1 MFIPLT
7 AKTLA
12 EYTPPSLQAA
22 AEQEGGKP
30 APVFLIRVPTMMER
44 EQISPRLLSLGLT
57 AISESKMR
65 ATLIDELWTVYPDSG
80 ETAGK
85 ADQLADFLDGVW
97 QRASVQETAI
107 GLWQEQEAQRILDE
121 AQGAP
126 ARLPYEAPPRQVSI
140 RDEARAALISDEM
153 IDKSQRLRDLAAEKM
168 DYDRKN
174 ATLLIRI
181 NVAGVSGEGWDDLKI
196 ESVNDVLTEESAIA
210 IRQRL
215 DRNGWRELY
224 LHIDRLYRLD
234 EVEEKNSDLPL
245 EKPSDQTGLL
255 VPSGAL
261 GDSAG
266 NLTTSSISVPLTDG
280 SVMTIGP
287 SSTSTSG
294 HEERSTTSSLTA
306 EG

>member
-1 MFIPLT
+1 MQ
-7 AKTLA
+7 K
-12 EYTPPSLQAA
+12 A
-22 AEQEGGKP
+22 AEKDGGKP

-80 ETAGK
+80 DTAGK

-97 QRASVQETAI
+97 QRASVQENAI

-126 ARLPYEAPPRQVSI
+126 ARLPYEAPPRVVSI

-181 NVAGVSGEGWDDLKI
+181 NVAGVSGQGWDDLTL
-196 ESVNDVLTEESAIA
+196 ESINDVLTEESAIA
-210 IRQRL
+210 IRQKL

-224 LHIDRLYRLD
+224 IHIDRLYRLD

-245 EKPSDQTGLL
+245 GNQSDQTGLQE
-255 VPSGAL
+255 PSGDL
-261 GDSAG
+261 DG
-266 NLTTSSISVPLTDG
+266 NGGSSTTSSISAPLTG
-280 SVMTIGP
+280 ESETITGP
-287 SSTSTSG
+287 SSTSIFE
-294 HEERSTTSSLTA
+294 HEEQITTSSPTA
-306 EG
+306 EA